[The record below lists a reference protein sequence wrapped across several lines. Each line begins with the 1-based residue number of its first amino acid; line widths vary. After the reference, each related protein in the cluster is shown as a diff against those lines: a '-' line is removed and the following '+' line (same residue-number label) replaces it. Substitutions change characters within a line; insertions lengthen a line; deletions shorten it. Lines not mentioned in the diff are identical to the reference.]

1 MDRLPLAPDYDHQ
14 PIGALLHHLRGL
26 DAVRLRELRAYE
38 AEHAARH
45 GVLMMI
51 DARLDQL
58 ADAEAGG
65 AQRGVTPTAPRP
77 RTPQPGP
84 SPAPHRSGRVEQAP

>member
-26 DAVRLRELRAYE
+26 DAVRLRALRAYE
-38 AEHAARH
+38 AEHAARP
-45 GVLMMI
+45 GVLMTI
-51 DARLDQL
+51 DARLEQL
-58 ADAEAGG
+58 ADAEPG
-65 AQRGVTPTAPRP
+65 AAPTAPRP

-84 SPAPHRSGRVEQAP
+84 APRRTGRGEQAP